1 MIVTVMKRSSLE
13 ETGSVGAGVAE
24 IYLRQGGR
32 SGGSRRYGACFS
44 HTMRVCRECRR
55 ILRVLRV
62 NLTLLGFGMCGEL
75 NLRLQMV
82 LADTEVFMVV
92 KRLAFLRKGD
102 NCR

>member
-1 MIVTVMKRSSLE
+1 M
-13 ETGSVGAGVAE
+13 
-24 IYLRQGGR
+24 
-32 SGGSRRYGACFS
+32 
-44 HTMRVCRECRR
+44 
-55 ILRVLRV
+55 

-82 LADTEVFMVV
+82 LADTEVFMVA